1 MEDTRW
7 GLPDEGRLPQHVGI
21 QARGPAQS
29 LGFPGL
35 GNSTYSAPEVQALGP
50 SGAWVPGFLLLATLP
65 DGTALIRSSRTGQI
79 RALTPDRWRD
89 PLEAEALATLAE
101 GAGR

>member
-1 MEDTRW
+1 MGGDRSHSFSKESHTDSVLGDYTY
-7 GLPDEGRLPQHVGI
+7 DM
-21 QARGPAQS
+21 PA
-29 LGFPGL
+29 
-35 GNSTYSAPEVQALGP
+35 VQVLGP

-89 PLEAEALATLAE
+89 PLEAQDLATLAGE
-101 GAGR
+101 AGR